1 MKACQTIT
9 LTACTATLLIGC
21 AGERTS
27 RKSETLEAT
36 AAAVTR
42 PDGTVGTVA
51 PSTDQVANVR
61 RVNAEMMSVNERFP
75 PPPIP
80 ASVPPLHRV
89 AAVTPEGVISLE
101 NGMLV
106 RLDGVG
112 CSKEGISDLSRLL
125 RSPEVSVAFIEP
137 PTPGIQP
144 TPVQLWVVQDVAEDK
159 TKPIITYNRIA
170 ESALL
175 SGWCT
180 PLKTPT
186 STTYDRYL
194 AIAAI
199 AAAKA
204 N

>member
-1 MKACQTIT
+1 MKSCKTIT
-9 LTACTATLLIGC
+9 SIACTATLLVGC

-42 PDGTVGTVA
+42 PDGTVATVA
-51 PSTDQVANVR
+51 PSSVQVANVR

-80 ASVPPLHRV
+80 TSVPPLHHV
-89 AAVTPEGVISLE
+89 AAITPEGVIALE

-106 RLDGVG
+106 RLDGVS
-112 CSKEGISDLSRLL
+112 CSREGISNLSQLL
-125 RSPEVSVAFIEP
+125 QSPEVGVAFIEP
-137 PTPGIQP
+137 PAPGIQP
-144 TPVQLWVVQDVAEDK
+144 TPVQLWVVQDIAEDK
-159 TKPIITYNRIA
+159 TKPMITYNRIA

-186 STTYDRYL
+186 SRTYERYL